1 MGSLSTV
8 VAVSIKSIRRFGG
21 IAGIISRKHMR
32 MPSDELVHQPAG
44 DLVNTKRILG
54 IRFADPRLKHGLQ
67 QHIAQFLAHV
77 VTVVSFHRV
86 DVFVGFLKQ
95 ILEQ

>member
-1 MGSLSTV
+1 MGSFSPV
-8 VAVSIKSIRRFGG
+8 VTVSIKSIRRIGS
-21 IAGIISRKHMR
+21 IISGKHVR
-32 MPSDELVHQPAG
+32 MTGNELVHQAVG

-67 QHIAQFLAHV
+67 QHIAHFLAHV
-77 VTVVSFHRV
+77 VAVVSLHRV